1 MFDDLRQQGSD
12 EASFEQEE
20 QKQDAYTCKEE
31 AAKPS
36 PFSGE
41 GKILGMTAPQRF
53 FIAVMLLMIA
63 CLLSILGLIV
73 TGRIWI

>member
-20 QKQDAYTCKEE
+20 QKQDAYTFKEE

-36 PFSGE
+36 PFSDE

-53 FIAVMLLMIA
+53 FIAFMLLTIA